1 MKFVVKVF
9 VFLTVVGFI
18 MIGVAFLGGM
28 DASRLTNTFNQSEA
42 YGDSMHYT
50 QSETLNKLI
59 LDITVKH
66 VEMFFSETE
75 ELKVTYY
82 SHTDD
87 TWEFIEDLGVLTIK
101 QTQKM
106 RPFFGFNFGFV
117 DRYLLTITIEIPKNW
132 VMDYEISTHTG
143 DIKFIGIEFTGLSHL
158 TTGLIDLE
166 TDTGN
171 IEVKDLSAS
180 RIELKTDTGDIALLN
195 LLVMQDLTASSSTG
209 VIHLEDSSITD
220 VIVNG
225 STGRVEIENLEVST
239 LDIGADTSRV
249 NVVDTIIDSMVKVR
263 ISTGKIY
270 LDKTSAQAYDLKT
283 NTGDIEV
290 NLNSIDVIKFDLN
303 AGVGKI
309 TIDGINQGD
318 RHVTTIGTIDLI
330 AETDTGNIE
339 INVRD

>member
-1 MKFVVKVF
+1 MKFMVKVF
-9 VFLTVVGFI
+9 VFLIVVGFV
-18 MIGVAFLGGM
+18 MIGVAFLGDM

-42 YGDSMHYT
+42 YGDPMHYT
-50 QSETLNKLI
+50 QSGTLNTLM
-59 LDITVKH
+59 LDVTVKH
-66 VEMFFSETE
+66 IEMFFSETE

-87 TWEFIEDLGVLTIK
+87 TWEFTQDLGVLTIK

-106 RPFFGFNFGFV
+106 KPFFGFNFGFV
-117 DRYLLTITIEIPKNW
+117 DRYLLTVTIEIPQDWIMN
-132 VMDYEISTHTG
+132 YEIRTHTG
-143 DIKFIGIEFTGLSHL
+143 DIQLFGAGVTSLNPFTAG
-158 TTGLIDLE
+158 TIDLE

-171 IEVKDLSAS
+171 IEIKDLSAPS
-180 RIELKTDTGDIALLN
+180 VELKTDTGDIALLN
-195 LLVMQDLTASSSTG
+195 LLVMEGLTANSSTG

-225 STGRVEIENLEVST
+225 STGRVEIENLDVSS
-239 LDIGADTSRV
+239 LDIDADTSRV
-249 NVVDTIIDSMVKVR
+249 NIIDTIVDSMIKVR

-270 LDKTSAQAYDLKT
+270 LDQTSAQIYDLKT

-290 NLNSIDVIKFDLN
+290 SLDSIDSIKFDLN

-318 RHVTTIGTIDLI
+318 RHVTTTGTIDLI
-330 AETDTGNIE
+330 AETDTGNIY